1 MPVQP
6 KNDQKL
12 LPFLLFKKGAE
23 DAAKYYT
30 SVFKNSSI
38 INTNPMATT
47 FELEGMRFVALNGPD
62 VEPTEATSFYIDC
75 ADQAEVDYFW
85 NKFVGDGG
93 EESQCGWCKD
103 KYGFAWQVIPKKLI
117 QLMNDK
123 DQDKANRAM
132 QAMLKMKKIIVADLE
147 KAAKG

>member
-38 INTNPMATT
+38 INTNSMATT

-62 VEPTEATSFYIDC
+62 IEPTEATSFYIDC
-75 ADQAEVDYFW
+75 ADQEEVDYFW

-103 KYGFAWQVIPKKLI
+103 KYGFSWQVIPKKLI
-117 QLMNDK
+117 
-123 DQDKANRAM
+123 
-132 QAMLKMKKIIVADLE
+132 
-147 KAAKG
+147 